1 MAHTLWDGPSTWR
14 ADLGLFC
21 TYLKTAGRAHY
32 NLRQMRTL
40 DHYGPAPDSAVFDHL
55 VEHSMEMYGKLI
67 SASHQEAPD
76 IDLVVLDLPGTP
88 ARRLAGRLA
97 HVAIHW
103 LVPKV
108 RWGAHMQALDTR
120 VQNVPTAEQ
129 YWLLL
134 RRTSLDNCVD
144 VASMIDAEARATLL
158 MAFCASPGREVLT
171 ARAVGFAQLREA
183 TARGAPVGSMT
194 LEFEATLRA
203 HWRSLGCPP
212 CSWLTAVRGPI
223 GPESE
228 AWGQQRESLIQTVL
242 QGLSTLDLP
251 APTIAPKSY
260 AFISCEHRPDAQD
273 TKTAEQP
280 ESMFACDLTSTER
293 QVLRALEGKTL
304 VILGGI
310 CKPYAKAA
318 LIRDLHLRDLDWI
331 ESTEYDH
338 GQQAVSRLRDPNI
351 AVVVFALR

>member
-14 ADLGLFC
+14 AALGLFC
-21 TYLKTAGRAHY
+21 TYLKTAGRAHD

-40 DHYGPAPDSAVFDHL
+40 EHYGPAPDSAVFDHP

-88 ARRLAGRLA
+88 ARRLA

-171 ARAVGFAQLREA
+171 ARAVGFAAPGGHRQGCTGRQHDVGIRGDP
-183 TARGAPVGSMT
+183 ARPLAFP
-194 LEFEATLRA
+194 R
-203 HWRSLGCPP
+203 
-212 CSWLTAVRGPI
+212 
-223 GPESE
+223 
-228 AWGQQRESLIQTVL
+228 
-242 QGLSTLDLP
+242 LP
-251 APTIAPKSY
+251 ALLLADGRSR
-260 AFISCEHRPDAQD
+260 SHR
-273 TKTAEQP
+273 T
-280 ESMFACDLTSTER
+280 R
-293 QVLRALEGKTL
+293 
-304 VILGGI
+304 I
-310 CKPYAKAA
+310 
-318 LIRDLHLRDLDWI
+318 
-331 ESTEYDH
+331 
-338 GQQAVSRLRDPNI
+338 
-351 AVVVFALR
+351 